1 MLTPAHFTIGHTSM
15 LPSRFRLEM
24 EQEIKLMKNVFDWN
38 NFMECVDEVKPET
51 CKPYETVLRH
61 GKDPNKIS

>member
-1 MLTPAHFTIGHTSM
+1 M

-38 NFMECVDEVKPET
+38 DFMECVDEVKPET

-61 GKDPNKIS
+61 GKDQNKIS